1 MRNWRKLIRDLW
13 TPNQFK
19 SMVNAG
25 GTVEQFCDLHQFS
38 PTHTFPDSSKVAK
51 VPDMHETIDRVFVD
65 AVKYLGT
72 LEVGRVAM
80 MRRVYSRVCKDFSI
94 RPDDTKRLESVALII
109 LCATKDDEDEDK
121 VFEIAH
127 RWMRS
132 VGALNVVQH
141 AATHQPPVNSGTHK
155 RPLSNRRGGVRF
167 QV

>member
-1 MRNWRKLIRDLW
+1 MGLLSSFVIR
-13 TPNQFK
+13 TN
-19 SMVNAG
+19 
-25 GTVEQFCDLHQFS
+25 FS
-38 PTHTFPDSSKVAK
+38 PPTRFLILSKVAK
-51 VPDMHETIDRVFVD
+51 VPDMHKTIDRVFVD

-109 LCATKDDEDEDK
+109 LCATKDDEDEDE

-132 VGALNVVQH
+132 VGALNVVQL
-141 AATHQPPVNSGTHK
+141 AATDQQPISA
-155 RPLSNRRGGVRF
+155 
-167 QV
+167 